1 MVGYHATNSEL
12 RSKNN
17 DGLAQTPERCKK
29 SAPRAGGRSLPLS
42 LIILLVII
50 VIFFFCSILICLLL
64 LQVFELLDTQNK
76 GVIGPEELQEV
87 VQQDGMVLENA
98 QEDVMQLLQGID
110 IDGSNSLNYREFLA
124 ATMEA
129 SRGP

>member
-1 MVGYHATNSEL
+1 MV
-12 RSKNN
+12 
-17 DGLAQTPERCKK
+17 
-29 SAPRAGGRSLPLS
+29 
-42 LIILLVII
+42 
-50 VIFFFCSILICLLL
+50 LL

-129 SRGP
+129 SPHHPYKFLEYRSEVGEGEGAGRRTYLPLFHAVALRKENSQ